1 MVAAGEISVHG
12 GQIFRVNDFNGL
24 VADIYDLLGLGKHGR
39 ERSRHDSLAA
49 DYCKDVNRENDYS
62 C

>member
-1 MVAAGEISVHG
+1 MSVHG